1 MDRQEYIA
9 RLRGILGPGKVV
21 SSRAD
26 CATYGY
32 DASVFQGEEIVAV
45 AFPESAAEV
54 AQIVGLAREAKIPYV
69 ARGSGTGI
77 SGGAIPTQGGLVIEL
92 ANMNRILEIDLANLC
107 AVVEPGVINQDLK
120 ELLADQGYGH
130 TYVPDPGSSGGLN
143 YWR

>member
-1 MDRQEYIA
+1 MDRQEFID
-9 RLRGILGPGKVV
+9 RLRRILGPMDVL

-32 DASVFQGEEIVAV
+32 DASVFQGEEIIAV

-54 AQIVGLAREAKIPYV
+54 VRSSVSPVRRKIPYV

-92 ANMNRILEIDLANLC
+92 ANMNRVLEIDLANQRVWWNL
-107 AVVEPGVINQDLK
+107 V
-120 ELLADQGYGH
+120 
-130 TYVPDPGSSGGLN
+130 
-143 YWR
+143 

>member
-1 MDRQEYIA
+1 MDHQQLIA
-9 RLRGILGPGKVV
+9 RLRATLGPGDVL

-45 AFPESAAEV
+45 AFPASAAEV
-54 AQIVGLAREAKIPYV
+54 RQIVRLAREAKIPYV

-92 ANMNRILEIDLANLC
+92 AKMNRVLEIDLAN
-107 AVVEPGVINQDLK
+107 Q
-120 ELLADQGYGH
+120 
-130 TYVPDPGSSGGLN
+130 
-143 YWR
+143 